1 LGLPSDFAALAIKAT
16 GNYGEVFDRNVGP
29 TSKLKLERGLNRQ
42 WKEGGLIYAPP
53 FR

>member
-1 LGLPSDFAALAIKAT
+1 V

-29 TSKLKLERGLNRQ
+29 ASKLKLERGINQQ

>member
-1 LGLPSDFAALAIKAT
+1 V
-16 GNYGEVFDRNVGP
+16 GNYGEIFERNVGP
-29 TSKLKLERGLNRQ
+29 KTSLQLDRGLNRQ